1 MELKDLSSNWKKLQP
16 TLNKEQTH
24 KNHKA
29 GEEISKPTRNGRKR
43 QRTNSKAFKPPN
55 KPKVH
60 SAKDSAM
67 GSGTSRPAANNLIP
81 SASLALWAADNHIS
95 PADLAAAYG
104 PNLKSTALSPFQ
116 HATDSANAGLSP
128 NVEAGKYIAVDCEM
142 VGVGPNPDNE
152 SALARVSLVNYH
164 GEQLYDSFVLPME
177 PVTDYRTYVSGITPM
192 LLRDA
197 RPLQVVQKDVAT
209 LTQGKVLVGHAIRND
224 LDALMLGHP
233 KRDIRDTSRYAGFRA
248 LAGGRPPALKK
259 LAREVL
265 GVEIQGGEHSSVEDA
280 RATMLLYRREKEG
293 FERDHIQRW
302 GSRRKQD
309 GKRGGEDVGK
319 SKRER
324 KKKSKR

>member
-1 MELKDLSSNWKKLQP
+1 MELKDLSSNWKKLQQ
-16 TLNKEQTH
+16 TLNKEQ
-24 KNHKA
+24 KPKKRKA
-29 GEEISKPTRNGRKR
+29 GEEFSRPTRNGPKR
-43 QRTNSKAFKPPN
+43 QRTTPKDINSANKANVHPAN
-55 KPKVH
+55 KPV
-60 SAKDSAM
+60 M
-67 GSGTSRPAANNLIP
+67 GLSTSRPAAQSLVP
-81 SASLALWAADNHIS
+81 SATLALWGADNNIP

-104 PNLKSTALSPFQ
+104 PDLKTSIIPPLRHT
-116 HATDSANAGLSP
+116 TDSANAGRSP
-128 NVEAGKYIAVDCEM
+128 NVEVGKYIAIDCEM

-177 PVTDYRTYVSGITPM
+177 PVTDYRTHVSGITPQ
-192 LLRDA
+192 LLRNA
-197 RPLQVVQKDVAT
+197 RPLREVQEDVAA

-259 LAREVL
+259 LARELL

-293 FERDHIQRW
+293 FEREHVQRW
-302 GSRRKQD
+302 GSGRKEE
-309 GKRGGEDVGK
+309 GKQGGEDEKMV
-319 SKRER
+319 KRGR